1 MTSQKLSARPSAVLP
16 GCDLAPGQ
24 AYGSQAFSQDRPQGK
39 PNRQMMS
46 LLGLTNLT
54 TRP

>member
-1 MTSQKLSARPSAVLP
+1 MTSRKLSARPSAAPP

-24 AYGSQAFSQDRPQGK
+24 ATGSQAFSRDRAQGK
-39 PNRQMMS
+39 TNRQMVS

-54 TRP
+54 TEL

>member
-1 MTSQKLSARPSAVLP
+1 MIAQKLSARPPAASP
-16 GCDLAPGQ
+16 GDYLKPGQ

-46 LLGLTNLT
+46 LLDLTNLT
-54 TRP
+54 SRP